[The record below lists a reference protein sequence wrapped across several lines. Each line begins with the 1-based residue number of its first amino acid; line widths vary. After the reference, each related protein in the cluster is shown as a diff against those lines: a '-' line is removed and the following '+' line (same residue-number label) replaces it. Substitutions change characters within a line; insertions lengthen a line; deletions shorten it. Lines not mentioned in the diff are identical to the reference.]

1 MKTSEYPV
9 WLAVQREEREKMRS
23 AAGKLNDG
31 RSAVAY
37 SKEDKLWFAR
47 PGCDLELIKE
57 WLPDKSMRAG
67 GGDPEAEFLDVLTQG
82 GLVIKGMPVMDGKR
96 QSVATVENKNGKKSG
111 VYAGFLDRR
120 PGGWY
125 INYHKA
131 SEVVKWSS
139 SGGEADPV
147 ARVHIRA
154 AAKQSQEDSNRERAE
169 NYARQT
175 RIAKRLYDSLPPA
188 DPAHPYLVR
197 KGITATPEIRQT
209 RNGALV
215 VPFFSAEG
223 DFKTLQYIPESG
235 DKRLFKGGPKKE
247 HFLIVGGPLVP
258 GQPILYAEGY
268 ATARSVNMATNRP
281 VVMTIDAGNM
291 VAVAKV
297 LQQKNPNSSH
307 LFMADLDHA
316 KQENKGLL
324 MAVKAAHKVGGHV
337 AYPVFNEREIAQGF
351 TDFNDLHQSR
361 GLDALR
367 THMDSIFPSYTK
379 FAGVNIMHEQSSL
392 DPLNDTAALPPVGP
406 TEMPV
411 SSSSDDPAA
420 GETLA
425 AANIATNS
433 DWKENRVQSPMT
445 ADSAASHVLRAAR
458 APDFEKELL
467 VMAEW
472 DLNRFVSEVI
482 GKDAWLPIG
491 WTGKV
496 EVIGS
501 LYRDG
506 VGVLP
511 PANPANERDAEVF
524 GVYAENSDGSKLFV
538 CEFESKAQADEVVSK
553 LQTIDANALLL
564 DETILVQPSAD
575 YPTYAQPAEDNIMQ
589 EQPSLDPQ
597 EKLSVLT
604 PAGPAETQASTAADA
619 PAMDA
624 ISVAMNIPQ
633 NSDQQ
638 MMSADS
644 AASRIL
650 KTVRDSGFS
659 SQLLPVAE
667 VALKRHFSN
676 ALGPFINSASDGKVS
691 VDIPVRWTGGTEITG
706 YVTQEGVLFPAGEQT
721 PDFLS
726 VYAKDHDGTSV
737 WVADFNSQA
746 RADEFVSKLQAIDT
760 NARSLDKA
768 DSVQLY
774 AELERAAPIV
784 DSAELVDKAQ
794 QSPSQDALARQIQSL
809 EAEEAQIRVNLKG
822 YYDNYDSEGATIYEA
837 ESGLDKL
844 QGRLKE
850 LRDQASLSPTLDATT
865 DASAVVSNL
874 PPQTDAQPKPESE
887 PEIENSVEANI
898 EPANAEPSEP
908 VNPSPA
914 LPESFVST
922 QAFDEVVTALPPAN
936 SQVTESSLKTPS
948 NDSVDVSMSEP
959 LNVPP
964 PLGTADPDADSS
976 ATMKLEGLESLI
988 PRRARVEAV
997 SAEPVLDAI
1006 NVGPRIGKDEPPLEP
1021 STIDK
1026 DLLLTRI
1033 TTETQND
1040 QSVLYK
1046 LDNEPAFVD
1055 RGTRLE
1061 MAPGAGQSDEKIV
1074 AALITAARFYRGQIE
1089 LTGSD
1094 AFKAKAI
1101 ELIANHRINVSMKNP
1116 AQQLM
1121 LDQARQALNVS
1132 ADKPDAIHGETPAP
1146 FDPAPPVSTAK
1157 EVPITARPTQ
1167 SQSQTTAG
1175 QQTVPGSAPH
1185 FANAGYTPMDVSS
1198 MAASEQQSAP
1208 MNSAADVSR
1217 ASAAPDIDPA
1227 VHTQSRIAEQPVTG
1241 KIMDYGTK
1249 PFRFDPKNTESV
1261 YITMRT
1267 KSGTQTFWGKEL
1279 AGLLRDT
1286 RIEKGRM
1293 ATLQWLG
1300 QYPVTV
1306 KVPIKDQETG
1316 KVLRFADK
1324 EAVRNQWSLSLLKGP
1339 TVRTDDDQ
1347 GVKLMAYDAARFS
1360 MIQHSIIAQLNV
1372 PIELPHHPS
1381 DGLFWMTPN
1390 GQGSA
1395 KAGDELSAPRPAVDS
1410 KSAGSPVISSW
1421 SADGQLDMA
1430 LFRGDGPYLQGVVRQ
1445 GDQYQHVLVSL
1456 PGTDGEP
1463 PMVINQITD
1472 RGLVP
1477 IGVGNAIN
1485 RSGGEPVAREHI
1497 AFKLEG
1503 DSDVRIAKLDF
1514 PSEIPPALH
1523 HRLGFDERWKDTNNL
1538 PKSSPAAAPT
1548 AQPNVAR
1555 PY

>member
-1 MKTSEYPV
+1 MNTSEYPV
-9 WLAVQREEREKMRS
+9 WLAVQPEEREQMRS

-47 PGCDLELIKE
+47 PGCDLDLVKE
-57 WLPDKSMRAG
+57 WLPDRSMRAG
-67 GGDPEAEFLDVLTQG
+67 GGDPEAAFLDVLTQG

-96 QSVATVENKNGKKSG
+96 RSVATIENKNGKKSG
-111 VYAGFLDRR
+111 VYAGYLDRR

-125 INYHKA
+125 INYQK
-131 SEVVKWSS
+131 SDGVVKWSS
-139 SGGEADPV
+139 VGGEADPV
-147 ARVHIRA
+147 ARLHIRA
-154 AAKQSQEDSNRERAE
+154 AAKQSQEDYARQRAAD
-169 NYARQT
+169 YARQT
-175 RIAKRLYDSLPPA
+175 RIATRLYNRLPPA

-197 KGITATPEIRQT
+197 KGITPTPEIRQT

-215 VPFFSAEG
+215 VPFFSVQG
-223 DFKTLQYIPESG
+223 DFKTLQYIPGTG

-247 HFLIVGGPLVP
+247 HFLVVGGPLVP
-258 GQPILYAEGY
+258 GQPICYAEGY
-268 ATARSVNMATNRP
+268 ATARSINLATGRP

-291 VAVAKV
+291 VDVAQI
-297 LQQKNPNSSH
+297 LHQKYPSSPH
-307 LFMADLDHA
+307 LFMADFDHA
-316 KQENKGLL
+316 KEENKGLI
-324 MAVKAAHKVGGHV
+324 MATRAAEAVGGHV
-337 AYPVFNEREIAQGF
+337 AYPVFNESEIAQGF

-367 THMDSIFPSYTK
+367 GHIDSLFPSY
-379 FAGVNIMHEQSSL
+379 AQS
-392 DPLNDTAALPPVGP
+392 
-406 TEMPV
+406 
-411 SSSSDDPAA
+411 
-420 GETLA
+420 
-425 AANIATNS
+425 
-433 DWKENRVQSPMT
+433 
-445 ADSAASHVLRAAR
+445 
-458 APDFEKELL
+458 
-467 VMAEW
+467 
-472 DLNRFVSEVI
+472 
-482 GKDAWLPIG
+482 
-491 WTGKV
+491 
-496 EVIGS
+496 
-501 LYRDG
+501 
-506 VGVLP
+506 
-511 PANPANERDAEVF
+511 AEV
-524 GVYAENSDGSKLFV
+524 
-538 CEFESKAQADEVVSK
+538 
-553 LQTIDANALLL
+553 T
-564 DETILVQPSAD
+564 
-575 YPTYAQPAEDNIMQ
+575 IMQ

-597 EKLSVLT
+597 EKPSVLT
-604 PAGPAETQASTAADA
+604 PAVPAETQASTAADA

-624 ISVAMNIPQ
+624 LSVAMNIPQ
-633 NSDQQ
+633 NSDQE
-638 MMSADS
+638 MMWAASV
-644 AASRIL
+644 ASRIL

-659 SQLLPVAE
+659 PQLLPVAE
-667 VALKRHFSN
+667 VALKRNFSD
-676 ALGPFINSASDGKVS
+676 ALGPFINNASDGKVS
-691 VDIPVRWTGGTEITG
+691 VDIPVRWTGETEITG
-706 YVTQEGVLFPAGEQT
+706 YVTQDGVLSPAGEQS

-768 DSVQLY
+768 DSVQLS
-774 AELERAAPIV
+774 AEPERAVPIV
-784 DSAELVDKAQ
+784 DSAESVDKAQ
-794 QSPSQDALARQIQSL
+794 QSPSQDALARQIQNL
-809 EAEEAQIRVNLKG
+809 EAEEAQILVNLKG

-844 QGRLKE
+844 QERLKD
-850 LRDQASLSPTLDATT
+850 LREQTSLGPTLDVTT
-865 DASAVVSNL
+865 DASAVVSNVPL
-874 PPQTDAQPKPESE
+874 QTDAQPDPVSA
-887 PEIENSVEANI
+887 PEIENSVESNV

-914 LPESFVST
+914 QTESFVST
-922 QAFDEVVTALPPAN
+922 QAVDEVVTALPAAK
-936 SQVTESSLKTPS
+936 SQVTESSLKTAA

-964 PLGTADPDADSS
+964 PLGTADPDADAS
-976 ATMKLEGLESLI
+976 ATMKPEDLESLI

-1006 NVGPRIGKDEPPLEP
+1006 NVGPRIGQDEPPLEP

-1101 ELIANHRINVSMKNP
+1101 ELIAHQRINVSMKNP

-1121 LDQARQALNVS
+1121 LAQARQALNVS

-1157 EVPITARPTQ
+1157 EVPVNARPTQ
-1167 SQSQTTAG
+1167 SRSQTTAG
-1175 QQTVPGSAPH
+1175 QKTEPGSVPD

-1208 MNSAADVSR
+1208 INSAAGASR
-1217 ASAAPDIDPA
+1217 ASSAPDIDPA
-1227 VHTQSRIAEQPVTG
+1227 VHTQSKIAEQPVTG

-1249 PFRFDPKNTESV
+1249 PFRFDPQNTESV

-1286 RIEKGRM
+1286 RIQKGRM

-1324 EAVRNQWSLSLLKGP
+1324 EAVRNQWSLSLLNGP

-1421 SADGQLDMA
+1421 SQDGQLDMA

-1456 PGTDGEP
+1456 PGTEGEP
-1463 PMVINQITD
+1463 PMVINQITNH
-1472 RGLVP
+1472 GLVP

-1485 RSGGEPVAREHI
+1485 SSGGEPVAREHI

-1503 DSDVRIAKLDF
+1503 DTDVRIAKLDF
-1514 PSEIPPALH
+1514 PSEMPPALH

>member
-1 MKTSEYPV
+1 
-9 WLAVQREEREKMRS
+9 
-23 AAGKLNDG
+23 
-31 RSAVAY
+31 
-37 SKEDKLWFAR
+37 
-47 PGCDLELIKE
+47 
-57 WLPDKSMRAG
+57 
-67 GGDPEAEFLDVLTQG
+67 
-82 GLVIKGMPVMDGKR
+82 
-96 QSVATVENKNGKKSG
+96 
-111 VYAGFLDRR
+111 
-120 PGGWY
+120 
-125 INYHKA
+125 
-131 SEVVKWSS
+131 
-139 SGGEADPV
+139 
-147 ARVHIRA
+147 
-154 AAKQSQEDSNRERAE
+154 
-169 NYARQT
+169 
-175 RIAKRLYDSLPPA
+175 
-188 DPAHPYLVR
+188 
-197 KGITATPEIRQT
+197 
-209 RNGALV
+209 
-215 VPFFSAEG
+215 
-223 DFKTLQYIPESG
+223 
-235 DKRLFKGGPKKE
+235 
-247 HFLIVGGPLVP
+247 
-258 GQPILYAEGY
+258 
-268 ATARSVNMATNRP
+268 
-281 VVMTIDAGNM
+281 
-291 VAVAKV
+291 
-297 LQQKNPNSSH
+297 
-307 LFMADLDHA
+307 
-316 KQENKGLL
+316 
-324 MAVKAAHKVGGHV
+324 
-337 AYPVFNEREIAQGF
+337 
-351 TDFNDLHQSR
+351 
-361 GLDALR
+361 
-367 THMDSIFPSYTK
+367 MDSIFPSYTK

-392 DPLNDTAALPPVGP
+392 DPLNNTAALPLVGP

-411 SSSSDDPAA
+411 SSSADDPAA

-433 DWKENRVQSPMT
+433 DWQENRVQSPMT

-467 VMAEW
+467 FMAER

-564 DETILVQPSAD
+564 DETVLVQPSAD
-575 YPTYAQPAEDNIMQ
+575 FPKHAQPAEDNIMQ

-597 EKLSVLT
+597 EKPSVLN
-604 PAGPAETQASTAADA
+604 PGVPAETPASTAADA
-619 PAMDA
+619 PEIDG
-624 ISVAMNIPQ
+624 ISVSMNIPQ
-633 NSDQQ
+633 GSDNQ
-638 MMSADS
+638 MMTADE

-659 SQLLPVAE
+659 PEFLPVAE
-667 VALKRHFSN
+667 AALERHYSD
-676 ALGPFINSASDGKVS
+676 ALGPLITTGGRVS
-691 VDIPVRWTGGTEITG
+691 VAIPVRWTGETEITG
-706 YVTQEGVLFPAGEQT
+706 YVNQDGVLSPAGEQS

-760 NARSLDKA
+760 NARSLDNI
-768 DSVQLY
+768 DSVQPS
-774 AELERAAPIV
+774 AKPDGSAPIV
-784 DSAELVDKAQ
+784 GSADSVDKAQ
-794 QSPSQDALARQIQSL
+794 LSTSQDGLARQIQSL
-809 EAEEAQIRVNLKG
+809 EAEEAQILVKLKG
-822 YYDNYDSEGATIYEA
+822 YYENYDSEGATIYEA

-844 QGRLKE
+844 QERLKG
-850 LRDQASLSPTLDATT
+850 LRDQEVSQSTPLSPTLDATT
-865 DASAVVSNL
+865 DASAVVSKV
-874 PPQTDAQPKPESE
+874 PSQTDAE
-887 PEIENSVEANI
+887 PEPDSAPEIDNSVETNS
-898 EPANAEPSEP
+898 EPTNAEPSESL
-908 VNPSPA
+908 NAEQA
-914 LPESFVST
+914 LPESPVSA
-922 QAFDEVVTALPPAN
+922 QAVDEPVTVLPPAKN
-936 SQVTESSLKTPS
+936 
-948 NDSVDVSMSEP
+948 NDTGNDSKAAANESVDVPVSEP
-959 LNVPP
+959 LSVPP
-964 PLGTADPDADSS
+964 PLSTADPDTDAS
-976 ATMKLEGLESLI
+976 ATMTLEDLESLI
-988 PRRARVEAV
+988 PRRARVEDV
-997 SAEPVLDAI
+997 SAEPVVDAI
-1006 NVGPRIGKDEPPLEP
+1006 NVGPRIGQDEPPLEP

-1033 TTETQND
+1033 TTEAQND

-1101 ELIANHRINVSMKNP
+1101 ELIAHHRINVSMKNP

-1132 ADKPDAIHGETPAP
+1132 AEKPDAIHGDTPAP
-1146 FDPAPPVSTAK
+1146 FDPAPPVTTAK
-1157 EVPITARPTQ
+1157 EAPVTVQP
-1167 SQSQTTAG
+1167 SQSQGQTMAG
-1175 QQTVPGSAPH
+1175 KQAEPVPPAH
-1185 FANAGYTPMDVSS
+1185 FANSGYTPMDVSS
-1198 MAASEQQSAP
+1198 LPQSEPQSAP
-1208 MNSAADVSR
+1208 ANSAAGASR

-1227 VHTQSRIAEQPVTG
+1227 VHCQSKIAEQPVTG
-1241 KIMDYGTK
+1241 KVMGFGTK
-1249 PFRFDPKNTESV
+1249 PFRFDPQNTESV
-1261 YITMRT
+1261 YITLRT

-1286 RIEKGRM
+1286 RIERGRM

-1300 QYPVTV
+1300 QSPVTV
-1306 KVPIKDQETG
+1306 KVPVKDKETG
-1316 KVLRFADK
+1316 KVTHYEDK
-1324 EAVRNQWSLSLLKGP
+1324 EALRNQWSLSLLNGA

-1347 GVKLMAYDAARFS
+1347 GVKLKVYDAARFS
-1360 MIQHSIIAQLNV
+1360 MIQHSIMAQLNV
-1372 PIELPHHPS
+1372 PIELPHHPK

-1410 KSAGSPVISSW
+1410 DSAGKPVISSW
-1421 SADGQLDMA
+1421 SQDGQLDMA

-1456 PGTDGEP
+1456 PGTKGEP
-1463 PMVINQITD
+1463 PMVINQINSN
-1472 RGLVP
+1472 GLVP

-1503 DSDVRIAKLDF
+1503 DTEVRVAKLDF
-1514 PSEIPPALH
+1514 PSEMPPALH

-1555 PY
+1555 PS